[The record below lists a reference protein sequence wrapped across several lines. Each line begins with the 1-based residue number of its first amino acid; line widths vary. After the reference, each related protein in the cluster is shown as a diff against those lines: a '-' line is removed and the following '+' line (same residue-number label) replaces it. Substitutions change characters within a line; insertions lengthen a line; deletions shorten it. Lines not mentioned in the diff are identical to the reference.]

1 MELSS
6 QFERFLGKIS
16 VDQSKLNR
24 IKSAHSKLRRAL
36 ESDDYFEPAL
46 LETFL
51 QGSYVHG
58 TAIRPLGE
66 SADYDVDV
74 CCLLDLYRVPIQT
87 EEPKPLVR
95 WLARRL
101 KKVEGYRGN
110 VSTQPRC
117 IRIDFPGEFHMDVVP
132 LIEDKRQAS
141 IGLPGG
147 FLEDVVSWAGDRRRT
162 NRNILVPNTAVNGWE
177 ATNPKGL
184 REWYRQVNDRTNGR
198 FTRVAR
204 MLKHWR
210 NQTFDARV
218 RPPSVGFEVMM
229 ANSWPFLA
237 NSDASAVSG
246 VLRQISTSF
255 SYTRPTAMNPS
266 LRSEDLL
273 RGWIRDNHEV
283 FMTELRA
290 SADLAEQA
298 LRETDEGRS
307 IGLWQRLFRTRF
319 PH

>member
-6 QFERFLGKIS
+6 QFARFLGNIS
-16 VDQSKLNR
+16 VDQPKLNR

-36 ESDDYFEPAL
+36 QSDDYFEPAL

-74 CCLLDLYRVPIQT
+74 CCLLDLSQVPIQT

-101 KKVEGYRGN
+101 KKVERYRGN

-132 LIEDKRQAS
+132 VIEDKRQAS

-147 FLEDVVSWAGDRRRT
+147 FLEDVVSWPETEGAPIGTSSSFPIQQSTAG
-162 NRNILVPNTAVNGWE
+162 
-177 ATNPKGL
+177 K
-184 REWYRQVNDRTNGR
+184 
-198 FTRVAR
+198 
-204 MLKHWR
+204 
-210 NQTFDARV
+210 
-218 RPPSVGFEVMM
+218 PPI
-229 ANSWPFLA
+229 
-237 NSDASAVSG
+237 
-246 VLRQISTSF
+246 Q
-255 SYTRPTAMNPS
+255 
-266 LRSEDLL
+266 
-273 RGWIRDNHEV
+273 
-283 FMTELRA
+283 RA
-290 SADLAEQA
+290 
-298 LRETDEGRS
+298 
-307 IGLWQRLFRTRF
+307 
-319 PH
+319 